1 MFSHKKYYLFLSI
14 VILLSFSFACS
25 EAEEIIKEVPVEVIK
40 EVPVEV
46 IKEVQVEVERVVEVD
61 KIKEVPVEVIKKVEV
76 IKEVEVEKVVKEVLE
91 VEKPAGKLVIY
102 SGRKESLVGPI
113 IEQFQSMTGIEV
125 DVNYGTSTEI
135 ASQLM
140 LEGDKSPADVFYAQ
154 DPGAVGSVV
163 DMLAPLSGDIL
174 EPIPDWAK
182 SDQGK
187 WVGVTGRARVLVY
200 NTDNVSPDDLPLTLN
215 GLCDEKWKGRMGWAP
230 TNSSFQTMVTAM
242 RQIWGEEKT
251 KEWIECMIA
260 NEVAVYPK
268 NTPQVEAAG
277 KAEIDIGL
285 VNHYYLYKFVLD
297 AGEGDAFKAR
307 NIHLASGGQGSL
319 VMVSPIGI
327 MSTAKNK
334 DNAQQFVDFMLS
346 VVAQNYFV
354 NSTREYPL
362 IEGVKQ
368 HPLLTPLAD
377 ITKANISLSDLAD
390 IQGSVKLLQEAGALP
405 K

>member
-1 MFSHKKYYLFLSI
+1 MVRCRFY
-14 VILLSFSFACS
+14 
-25 EAEEIIKEVPVEVIK
+25 
-40 EVPVEV
+40 
-46 IKEVQVEVERVVEVD
+46 
-61 KIKEVPVEVIKKVEV
+61 
-76 IKEVEVEKVVKEVLE
+76 
-91 VEKPAGKLVIY
+91 
-102 SGRKESLVGPI
+102 
-113 IEQFQSMTGIEV
+113 
-125 DVNYGTSTEI
+125 TE
-135 ASQLM
+135 
-140 LEGDKSPADVFYAQ
+140 
-154 DPGAVGSVV
+154 
-163 DMLAPLSGDIL
+163 
-174 EPIPDWAK
+174 
-182 SDQGK
+182 
-187 WVGVTGRARVLVY
+187 RARTIVY
-200 NTDNVSPDDLPLTLN
+200 NTDNVNPADIKDLN
-215 GLCDEKWKGRMGWAP
+215 SLCDPKYKGKMGWAP
-230 TNSSFQTMVTAM
+230 TNSSFQTMLTAM
-242 RQIWGEEKT
+242 RSMWGEDKAMAWV
-251 KEWIECMIA
+251 KCMMD
-260 NEVAVYPK
+260 NDVAVYPK

-307 NIHLASGGQGSL
+307 NIHLASGGPGSL